1 MNYIKITTNDIAN
14 GPGVRTVLWVSGC
27 DHKCP
32 GCQNPSTWETSVGQ
46 KFDAAARQKIFWSL
60 NNPYQAGLTLSGGDP
75 LLYENRAELTSLAKE
90 VRKQFPD
97 KTIWCYTGYLWENVH
112 VLEIM
117 RYIDVLVDGPFVERL
132 YDISLRWRGSSN
144 QRIIDVQKSLRYDTP
159 VIADYI

>member
-1 MNYIKITTNDIAN
+1 M
-14 GPGVRTVLWVSGC
+14 
-27 DHKCP
+27 
-32 GCQNPSTWETSVGQ
+32 
-46 KFDAAARQKIFWSL
+46 
-60 NNPYQAGLTLSGGDP
+60 
-75 LLYENRAELTSLAKE
+75 YENRAELTSLAKE